1 MKNIIYKGLFLLIL
15 GFIISCEPF
24 LEETNENPN
33 DPTEVSSAAILP
45 TIQLALAY
53 NYNANFS
60 RVSCMWVQQIEGLDR
75 QWAGFN
81 SYTTVASD
89 RSTDWSNFYV
99 DVLQNS
105 DIMIQQ
111 SSEAGYN
118 HYVGAGQIL
127 KAFSLMVMT
136 DYWNDIPYTEAF
148 TGVENLQPAYDSQA
162 SIYSEIHSL
171 LASGRNNFASSD
183 GGLALSGDLIYFGD
197 TSAWIKAAHAIDAK
211 AYLHEGLL
219 NTANYAAALTSIE
232 NAFDSSADDFNFAFG
247 TGAATASPWYQFNR
261 DRGDI
266 GFSPTMDAVMV
277 NLNDPRKDIYDGDNE
292 STFLIEYDTHEFF
305 TIDQAVDMATY
316 TELMFA
322 KAECLIATG
331 GSQADISEAYFAGI
345 ESSFSSLGLDTE
357 YSTYTTQTAVSPAS
371 ITLENIIT
379 QKWLA
384 LYANPETYS
393 DWRRTGLPSLTPVSG
408 SAIPTRF
415 LYPQTELDLNTNTP
429 SVTLFEKVDWDTN

>member
-1 MKNIIYKGLFLLIL
+1 MKNILYKGLFLSLL
-15 GFIISCEPF
+15 GITMSCDPF
-24 LEETNENPN
+24 LEGTNENPN
-33 DPTEVSSAAILP
+33 DPTAVSSAAILP
-45 TIQLALAY
+45 TVQLALAY

-60 RVSCMWVQQIEGLDR
+60 RVSSMWVQQVEGLDR
-75 QWAGFN
+75 QWAGYN

-89 RSTDWSNFYV
+89 RSTDWLNFYV
-99 DVLQNS
+99 DVIQNAN
-105 DIMIQQ
+105 IIIEQ
-111 SSEAGYN
+111 STEDGYN
-118 HYVGAGQIL
+118 HYVGSAQVL

-136 DYWNDIPYTEAF
+136 DYWNDIPYTDAF
-148 TGVENLQPAYDSQA
+148 AGVENLQPVYDSQA
-162 SIYSEIHSL
+162 SIYAEVHSL
-171 LASGRNNFASSD
+171 LSIARSNLAASD
-183 GGLALSGDLIYFGD
+183 GGLALSGDLIYSGD
-197 TSAWIKAAHAIDAK
+197 TSLWIKAAHAIEAK

-219 NTANYAAALTSIE
+219 SATNYTAALTSIE

-277 NLNDPRKDIYDGDNE
+277 DLNDPRKDIYDGDNE

-331 GSQADISEAYFAGI
+331 GTQADISEAYFAGI
-345 ESSFSSLGLDTE
+345 ESSFSILELDTE
-357 YSTYTTQTAVSPAS
+357 YATYIAQAEVSPAT
-371 ITLENIIT
+371 ITLENVIS

-384 LYANPETYS
+384 LYANPEVYS
-393 DWRRTGLPSLTPVSG
+393 DWRRTGLPNLTPVSG

-429 SVTLFEKVDWDTN
+429 TVTLFEKVDWDTN